1 MDNKILFNFGIREK
15 TKPGPKKIV
24 VAKEEVQTIKT
35 SRRVLE
41 NKIVITPYEVD
52 YNYNHVPNYDYTDVN
67 DDYCFVNARLL
78 EPIIPNLTK
87 TALRLIWHAAFIL
100 QPNSNIVNFP
110 MYFITQIHGA
120 AKAGN
125 IYKELDKLEEY
136 GIMHR
141 TSRKSYYIINHNLF
155 FKGNLKEFAEK
166 YKELYGDRKCEF
178 NKRGYVIIDD
188 DFSADLI
195 QTKTNLIGV
204 E

>member
-100 QPNSNIVNFP
+100 QPNSNVVNFP

-141 TSRKSYYIINHNLF
+141 TSRKSYYIVNHNLF

-178 NKRGYVIIDD
+178 NERGYVIIDD

-195 QTKTNLIGV
+195 QTKTNLVGV
-204 E
+204 K

>member
-1 MDNKILFNFGIREK
+1 MDNKVLFNFGIREK

-52 YNYNHVPNYDYTDVN
+52 YNYNHVPNYDYEEVN
-67 DDYCFVNARLL
+67 DDYCFINARLL
-78 EPIIPNLTK
+78 EPIFPNLTK
-87 TALRLIWHAAFIL
+87 TALKLIWHAIYIL

-110 MYFITQIHGA
+110 MYSITQIHGSV
-120 AKAGN
+120 KAGMV
-125 IYKELDKLEEY
+125 YKELDKLEEL
-136 GIMHR
+136 GLMTR
-141 TSRKSYYIINHNLF
+141 TNRRSYYIINHNLF

-178 NKRGYVIIDD
+178 DDKGYVIIDN
-188 DFSADLI
+188 DFSAELI
-195 QTKTNLIGV
+195 QSKNNLIKV

>member
-15 TKPGPKKIV
+15 TKPGPKKIIV
-24 VAKEEVQTIKT
+24 TKEEVQTIKT

-52 YNYNHVPNYDYTDVN
+52 YNYNHVPNYDYIDVN
-67 DDYCFVNARLL
+67 DDYCFINARLL

-100 QPNSNIVNFP
+100 QPNSNVVNFP

-178 NKRGYVIIDD
+178 NERGYVIIDD
-188 DFSADLI
+188 DFSANLI

-204 E
+204 K